1 MLSWYE
7 CLNDVR
13 IDAFGPVKRTWTVTE
28 RSLVA
33 LAVIKFKNAVHH
45 MDQDILEDRMSSVEM
60 QMWKKSLLRDRSV
73 NKCTQQ

>member
-13 IDAFGPVKRTWTVTE
+13 IDAFGPVKRTWTVTK

-33 LAVIKFKNAVHH
+33 LAVIKFKNAVHQ
-45 MDQDILEDRMSSVEM
+45 MDQDILEDEDEDKIECRPWKCRTIFVER
-60 QMWKKSLLRDRSV
+60 QE
-73 NKCTQQ
+73 C